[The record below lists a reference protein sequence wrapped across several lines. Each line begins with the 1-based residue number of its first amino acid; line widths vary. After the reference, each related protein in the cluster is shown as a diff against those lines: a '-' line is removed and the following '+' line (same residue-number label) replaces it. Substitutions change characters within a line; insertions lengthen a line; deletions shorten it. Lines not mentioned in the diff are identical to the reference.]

1 MLWAPS
7 TRGYPLGMRLP
18 RGSRIPQR
26 VRALAAAAVACTG
39 AHALAGVE
47 DFRVA
52 RWSSGAGADG
62 RTYALVVSPV
72 EWSWSEAQ
80 SLAEAC
86 GGRLAPTPSPQALAF
101 VVGMPMLPGAFD
113 CAGPWLAGRR
123 APGGAWQWSG
133 AGDAFMPFAWAS
145 GRPAQAG
152 VLEAVMCLGGTGQP
166 DGTWVD
172 ALPSPDAGAH
182 TRSAI
187 WAWDSFDDCDGD
199 GTPDRL
205 EIAKDPGLDAD
216 GDGALDACSQ
226 PSPDLNGDGV
236 VDGNDLG
243 MLLAAWGP
251 GTGPADLNR
260 DGAVDGTDLGIQL
273 AAWTL

>member
-1 MLWAPS
+1 M
-7 TRGYPLGMRLP
+7 
-18 RGSRIPQR
+18 
-26 VRALAAAAVACTG
+26 AAAACAG
-39 AHALAGVE
+39 AQAHGWNAGGTVQE
-47 DFRVA
+47 FQVA

-62 RTYALVVSPV
+62 RTYALVVATA
-72 EWSWSEAQ
+72 EWSWADAQ
-80 SLAEAC
+80 ALANSC
-86 GGRLAPTPSPQALAF
+86 GARLAPTPSPPALAF
-101 VVGMPMLPGAFD
+101 VIGIPTVPGAFD
-113 CAGPWLAGRR
+113 CAGPWIAGRR

-133 AGDAFMPFAWAS
+133 AREPFAPFAWAS

-182 TRSAI
+182 TRSAV
-187 WAWDSFDDCDGD
+187 WVWDSLEDCDDD
-199 GTPDRL
+199 GVPDRL
-205 EIAKDPGLDAD
+205 QIARDPTLDAD
-216 GDGALDACSQ
+216 GDWTLDACTE

-243 MLLAAWGP
+243 ILLAAWGP
-251 GTGPADLNR
+251 GTGPADLNQ
-260 DGAVDGTDLGIQL
+260 DGAVDGNDLGRLL